1 MGTTFVSIHI
11 YENNAIED
19 SFFKFSSFSDG
30 WQTNVTD
37 LSEIDFNTIFK
48 NVKRISKTCDAPV
61 LWFSV
66 NDSDYMDFA
75 FYVKGKLSAKY
86 SFESKNLYGI
96 PGLIGLGEGNKKRL
110 SNILQAADIDERIAL
125 LEEYFGVCLLPF
137 PECFATPEILK
148 RERSDRLYLEY
159 TKKNKAIMKA
169 GASISAKIVAE
180 YDGKLFANVFGE
192 HETVKEHC
200 FLYGYKDEND
210 QLAPVRF
217 CGGALEPITAE
228 EFNTDRIPDQIKQDE
243 FEIKFGGVCSVT
255 FKDKSPEAYVG
266 KTMNLPNGYFPFGF
280 DSKERL
286 VLCSERG
293 IAVVNKNLEIIAKVS
308 LKGDI
313 DDMVDDYI
321 LTTTGGSFFAYLYE
335 PNAKI
340 RIYQLTD
347 K

>member
-1 MGTTFVSIHI
+1 MGTTFSSIHI
-11 YENNAIED
+11 YGNDAIED
-19 SFFKFSSFSDG
+19 SVLEFRSFSEG
-30 WQTNVTD
+30 WQTCITD
-37 LSEIDFNTIFK
+37 LSEIDFNTVLK
-48 NVKRISKTCDAPV
+48 NVKRISKTIDTPV

-66 NDSDYMDFA
+66 NDSDYFDFV
-75 FYVKGKLSAKY
+75 FYVKGKQAAKY

-96 PGLIGLGEGNKKRL
+96 PDLIGLAKGNKKRL

-137 PECFATPEILK
+137 PECFGMPESLK

-159 TKKNKAIMKA
+159 TKKNKEIMKA
-169 GASISAKIVAE
+169 GASIAANIIAE
-180 YDGKLFANVFGE
+180 YDGKIFADVFGE

-210 QLAPVRF
+210 QLTPVRF
-217 CGGALEPITAE
+217 CGGALEPITIE
-228 EFNTDRIPDQIKQDE
+228 EFYKDRIPNQRKQDK
-243 FEIKFGGVCSVT
+243 FEMKYGGICSVT
-255 FKDKSPEAYVG
+255 FKDKAPVAYIG
-266 KTMNLPNGYFPFGF
+266 KTMNLPDGYFPFEF

-286 VLCSERG
+286 ILVSDRR
-293 IAVVNKNLEIIAKVS
+293 IAIVNENLEIIAKVS

-321 LTTTGGSFFAYLYE
+321 LTTTGGSFFAYTYE